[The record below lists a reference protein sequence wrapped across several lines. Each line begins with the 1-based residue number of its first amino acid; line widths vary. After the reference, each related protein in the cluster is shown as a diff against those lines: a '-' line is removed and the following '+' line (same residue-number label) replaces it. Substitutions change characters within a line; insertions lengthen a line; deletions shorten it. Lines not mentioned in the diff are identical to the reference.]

1 MEYSTGAGGEQILS
15 QDGVGGEPIKA
26 RNRDTGASRLLL
38 LIVNVQ
44 VKKSRAS

>member
-1 MEYSTGAGGEQILS
+1 MEYSTSVGSEQILS

-26 RNRDTGASRLLL
+26 GNRDIGAFRLLL
-38 LIVNVQ
+38 LIVNLQ